1 MMKNVFPVIHLVLLT
16 VVIYLTVGFV
26 YDVGMGALE
35 DMTPQMMSQ
44 GTVAVASETPQKKP
58 FNAYAA
64 ITKRNIF
71 NAAKDAGQGPVP
83 DVDLESLQKTKL
95 ALVLLGTISGL
106 GDDSYAVIED
116 KSNRTQDL
124 YTVGDSVSGAT
135 IKMILRKKVVLSIN
149 GQDEVLE
156 MTEDTATLPDHRVPG
171 RVFDRRP
178 FSGRADDT
186 GEHGNPPRNVNLKR
200 RQVESAFNNVNDL
213 MKDVRI
219 RPHFSQ
225 GKPDGLMLS
234 SVSPNSIFS
243 DMGLRSNDVI
253 TGVNGKKIQT
263 VDDCM
268 GVYRQLKDAAA
279 VSLEIKRG
287 GQKEV
292 IHYNIQ

>member
-1 MMKNVFPVIHLVLLT
+1 MINKVFPVIHLALLT
-16 VVIYLTVGFV
+16 IAIYLAVGFI

-35 DMTPQMMSQ
+35 DFTP
-44 GTVAVASETPQKKP
+44 GTGSPGESSASPEAPEKKP
-58 FNAYAA
+58 FKYYAA
-64 ITKRNIF
+64 ISQRNIF
-71 NAAKDAGQGPVP
+71 DASEATGQALVP
-83 DVDLESLQKTKL
+83 DVDLDNLKKTKL
-95 ALVLLGTISGL
+95 ALILLGTISGL

-116 KSNRTQDL
+116 KTNRTQDL
-124 YTVGDSVSGAT
+124 YKVGDSVSGAT
-135 IKMILRKKVVLSIN
+135 IKLILRKKVVLSIN

-156 MTEDTATLPDHRVPG
+156 MTDDGVTPPG
-171 RVFDRRP
+171 SRLSGPPV
-178 FSGRADDT
+178 SGRAFGGRERGDD
-186 GEHGNPPRNVNLKR
+186 PRDRMRDVMLKR

-234 SVSPNSIFS
+234 SVSPNSIFAE
-243 DMGLRSNDVI
+243 MGLKSNDVI

-268 GVYRQLKDAAA
+268 DVYRQLKDAAE

-287 GQKEV
+287 GQNEV